1 MAEYSEYICR
11 TNTLSSPAY
20 LGCEDNSRQ
29 PCGKG
34 AINAV
39 RQLILKSPTIGSTR
53 TDDEFIL
60 RFLRA
65 RKCNVPDAFELL
77 CNYCSYR
84 QQNSSLFEKFGPTD
98 TALQQALRDGF
109 PGVLP
114 QRDRRGRRVLVIFAA
129 NWDPSSYDLLTIY
142 KAILY
147 SLEKLIELPRNQV
160 SGFIFIVDWSG
171 FSFSQSSKLNPRVL
185 KLMINGLQDC
195 FPARFKGVHFINQP
209 WYVEAALTV
218 IRPFLKEKTREKI
231 YLHGNNMSTLH
242 ECIARDVLP
251 AELGGEG
258 PSYNQLSWADKVLE
272 AEDGRTDNNTVQ
284 LTPPFKRKENS
295 R

>member
-53 TDDEFIL
+53 TDDEFLL

-84 QQNSSLFEKFGPTD
+84 QQNSSLFEKFGPAD

-147 SLEKLIELPRNQV
+147 SLEKLIELPRNQ
-160 SGFIFIVDWSG
+160 
-171 FSFSQSSKLNPRVL
+171 
-185 KLMINGLQDC
+185 
-195 FPARFKGVHFINQP
+195 
-209 WYVEAALTV
+209 
-218 IRPFLKEKTREKI
+218 I

-272 AEDGRTDNNTVQ
+272 TEDSRTDNNTVQ